1 MKEHNGICDTGLIN
15 IGQASQL
22 KREKYLRESLSK
34 IDPRHLVA
42 DGLAQNILYTLLTSY
57 YMSKED
63 EQTKPIHEDGR
74 AFSLQTQACD
84 DVYVQQEDLL

>member
-1 MKEHNGICDTGLIN
+1 MEI
-15 IGQASQL
+15 
-22 KREKYLRESLSK
+22 YLRESLSK
-34 IDPRHLVA
+34 IDPRHLEA
-42 DGLAQNILYTLLTSY
+42 DGLEENILYTLLTSY
-57 YMSKED
+57 YLSKED